1 MRLHSENAAF
11 KLELNLS
18 KFHQSKIEFPVGMR
32 RGSAVQLLMLQSS
45 AVYHVWQLGCI
56 VHLHGIFATAVQS
69 RYLSS
74 TSNRKHNPKSFDY
87 IIKEIKY
94 KDIFLLD
101 SIKYVYSMH
110 YIHWV
115 KYEGKYF

>member
-1 MRLHSENAAF
+1 MFDSLAA
-11 KLELNLS
+11 LS
-18 KFHQSKIEFPVGMR
+18 ISMA
-32 RGSAVQLLMLQSS
+32 SLQLQ
-45 AVYHVWQLGCI
+45 YNQD
-56 VHLHGIFATAVQS
+56 IF
-69 RYLSS
+69 YLLS